1 MSSVPNLVD
10 SSLGTNS
17 SVDSA
22 PDEDSEVDLDEQGF
36 EESSFEMVLVVCSA
50 AKKICSIIFLADEVG
65 EILMS
70 LPGDGRT
77 CRLANPFFP
86 VKRLKTGKYR
96 ACSQSSHCL
105 PGSPVRTGESVL
117 LSGRGSVGVD
127 GVGGGAESPDCDMF
141 C

>member
-77 CRLANPFFP
+77 CRLANP
-86 VKRLKTGKYR
+86 
-96 ACSQSSHCL
+96 
-105 PGSPVRTGESVL
+105 GSPVRTGESVL